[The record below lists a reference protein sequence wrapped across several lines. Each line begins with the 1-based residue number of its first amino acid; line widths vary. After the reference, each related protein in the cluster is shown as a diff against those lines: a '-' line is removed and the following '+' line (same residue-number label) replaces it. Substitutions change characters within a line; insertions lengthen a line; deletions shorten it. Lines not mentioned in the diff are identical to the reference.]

1 MGQKTYFILGPLAL
15 VVYLYKRYTFS
26 MKKYLTLTTAVILAV
41 SAQTLGFAKDAS
53 KTDAADIAFEQLL
66 STKDLANL
74 LSDSSSI
81 SLEKILLSPEERVY
95 NDLTKSLNEAAK
107 AQNFKAN
114 INAVNKKAEE
124 DGKYAQAVPSA
135 YYKMY
140 TDIVANPNISPDFNL
155 NMQQLRQVIYEYQNN
170 IVKLLEDTYAFKIE
184 KRNNPKLTLSDYLDK
199 VVNNN
204 ITLLGQY
211 YRANP
216 KVALYDVN
224 KERLMLVSIK
234 EHKEWLSKEYH
245 QELLVK
251 AAALR
256 VIEANL
262 KYAKAGLTYDLALF
276 DMISIA
282 RKSKT
287 ETQVKFNEESS
298 YVVDFVVPQEAYK
311 YIPFATKQLV
321 NRDEKFMTALQE
333 VQKKKQNPNY
343 DFKTK
348 KDSSRPARGQDYDP
362 TKQPSI
368 YDSPWGSGSVR

>member
-1 MGQKTYFILGPLAL
+1 MGQKTYFILGPLTL
-15 VVYLYKRYTFS
+15 VVCLHKRYTFS
-26 MKKYLTLTTAVILAV
+26 MKKYLTLTTAVLFAV
-41 SAQTLGFAKDAS
+41 NAQTLLFAKDAS
-53 KTDAADIAFEQLL
+53 KTEASDIAFEQLL
-66 STKDLANL
+66 NSDASSL

-95 NDLTKSLNEAAK
+95 NDLTKSLNEAGK
-107 AQNFKAN
+107 AQTFKTN
-114 INAVNKKAEE
+114 INNVNKKAAA
-124 DGKYAQAVPSA
+124 DSKYAQAVPSA

-155 NMQQLRQVIYEYQNN
+155 NMQQLRKLIYEYQDS

-199 VVNNN
+199 VVNVN

-216 KVALYDVN
+216 NVPLYDIN
-224 KERLMLVSIK
+224 KEKLMLVSIK

-256 VIEANL
+256 VIESNL
-262 KYAKAGLTYDLALF
+262 KCAKAGITYDLALL

-287 ETQVKFNEESS
+287 ETQVKFNEDSS

-321 NRDEKFMTALQE
+321 SRDVKFITALQE

-343 DFKTK
+343 DFATK
-348 KDSSRPARGQDYDP
+348 RDSSRPARGQDYDP
-362 TKQPSI
+362 TKQPSV
-368 YDSPWGSGSVR
+368 YDSPWGAGSVR